1 MTFRRLTLGAILAAA
16 MLTVLAP
23 LSGAITAGQLDGNG
37 HPDVAIIYFYQPDG
51 RFRCSATQVS
61 DTVLITAAHCT
72 DGVRGKVLVNF
83 DPVAPAA
90 PVAADDKV
98 DDEGTHTSQTGFTGS
113 QGPWLAG
120 TPHAHPLWADK
131 LQLNNLHDVG
141 VVVLDQPHPAAPYPP
156 LAPRNY
162 LATLANG
169 RGGLSKQTF
178 TVVGYGV
185 FFVKPGDGPQKP
197 TSVSD
202 RTRRVGTAV
211 GQNLTTQVLKLAEN
225 ANDSRAGGGS
235 CFGDSGGPVF
245 HGGFLVA
252 DTSFGA
258 SQFCRS
264 SGGYYRLDTDDARN
278 FLDDYIAVP

>member
-1 MTFRRLTLGAILAAA
+1 MSFRRLTLSALLAAA
-16 MLTVLAP
+16 MLTILAP
-23 LSGAITAGQLDGNG
+23 TSGAITSGQLDGNG
-37 HPDVAIIYFYQPDG
+37 HPNVAIIYFYQPDG

-61 DTVLITAAHCT
+61 PTVLITAAHCT
-72 DGVRGKVLVNF
+72 SGVRGKTLVNF
-83 DPVAPAA
+83 QPVAPAP
-90 PVAADDKV
+90 PVAADDVV
-98 DDEGTHTSQTGFTGS
+98 DDTGTHFSQTGFTGP
-113 QGPWLAG
+113 QGAWLSG

-141 VVVLDQPHPAAPYPP
+141 VVVLDQPRPAAPYPQ
-156 LAPRNY
+156 LAPHGY
-162 LATLANG
+162 LGTLANG

-178 TVVGYGV
+178 TVVGYGI
-185 FFVKPGDGPQKP
+185 FFVKPDSGPQKP
-197 TSVSD
+197 SAVSD

-225 ANDSRAGGGS
+225 PNDGRAGGGS

-245 HGGFLVA
+245 HRGLLVG

-264 SGGYYRLDTDDARN
+264 SGGYYRLDTADARS
-278 FLDDYIAVP
+278 FLDDYIDVP